1 MKRNAVVVRTCACA
15 RITVAART
23 ARPPVPLTSGIEAI
37 KWRCIDVSVCVLH
50 VAVRAVKATG

>member
-15 RITVAART
+15 LLSQRT
-23 ARPPVPLTSGIEAI
+23 ARPPVPLTNGIEAI